1 MIHKSTAFTFDLNF
15 HQFPK
20 GSASEI
26 LFISYYNIHDDK
38 VVSKVSTQMSSAR
51 RGVATEEMRQVAKDE
66 DIDLDFIVQ
75 RLANGSIIIP
85 KNNARKQKIKVVG
98 IGHGLKTKVNVNIG
112 TSTLHQNLDE
122 EISKAKVAVKYGA
135 DTIMDLS
142 DGGDLDL
149 IRQTLLDAAPITFG
163 TVPVYQAYWHGVE
176 KYKNPLNIT
185 EDDFLNAFEKNAKDG
200 VDYTTIHSGITKEL
214 AKRVLEVKR
223 HGGIVSKGGTIT
235 AAWMLKYDK
244 ENPYHEHFDYMCEIA
259 RKYDVTFSLGDALRP
274 GSILDSH
281 DELQVAE
288 MINVSRL
295 AKRAHEKDVQ
305 VMIEG
310 PGHVPLNEVAAN
322 VRLAKSLIG
331 DIPYYVLGP
340 LVTDIAAGYDHIAS
354 AIGAAVSAAEGVD
367 LLCYLT
373 PAEHLALPTAE
384 EVKEGLIAYRI
395 AAHAGDLV
403 KIRDKAIKWDRE
415 ITEARR
421 TLNWEKQIALA
432 INPEEAARIHFREG
446 QHEGNNVPCTM
457 CGSACVYI
465 MLPQQ
470 RQKRRTDNI
479 SNNEHDDDS
488 DVKEETTAT
497 TPTSS

>member
-1 MIHKSTAFTFDLNF
+1 M
-15 HQFPK
+15 
-20 GSASEI
+20 
-26 LFISYYNIHDDK
+26 
-38 VVSKVSTQMSSAR
+38 VTQMSTAR
-51 RGVATEEMRQVAKDE
+51 RGIATEEMIQVSKDE
-66 DIDLDFIVQ
+66 QVDLTFLIQ
-75 RLANGSIIIP
+75 RVANGSIIIP
-85 KNNARKQKIKVVG
+85 KNNIRKQKERKVVG
-98 IGHGLKTKVNVNIG
+98 IGNGLKTKVNVNIG
-112 TSTLHQNLDE
+112 TSTLYQNLE
-122 EISKAKVAVKYGA
+122 EEVSKAEVAVRHGA

-149 IRQTLLDAAPITFG
+149 IRERLLEAAPITFG
-163 TVPVYQAYWHGVE
+163 TVPVYQAYAYGVK

-185 EDDFLNAFEKNAKDG
+185 EDDFLNAFEKNIMDG

-214 AKRVLEVKR
+214 AKRLIEVKR

-244 ENPYHEHFDYMCEIA
+244 ENPYYKHFDYMCEIA

-281 DELQVAE
+281 DELQIAE
-288 MINVSRL
+288 MVNVSRL
-295 AKRAHEKDVQ
+295 AKIAHQKDVQ

-310 PGHVPLNEVAAN
+310 PGHVPLDEVAAN

-331 DIPYYVLGP
+331 NIPYYVLGP
-340 LVTDIAAGYDHIAS
+340 LVTDVAAGYDHIAS

-373 PAEHLALPTAE
+373 PAEHLALPTVE

-403 KIRDKAIKWDRE
+403 KIRDKAIVWDRE

-421 TLNWEKQIALA
+421 TLNWDKQISLS
-432 INPEEAARIHFREG
+432 INPEEAERIHTRRQG
-446 QHEGNNVPCTM
+446 QVEGNNVPCTM

-470 RQKRRTDNI
+470 RQHQQQQRREGEEEKVGTDI
-479 SNNEHDDDS
+479 NNQKDQN
-488 DVKEETTAT
+488 KEELINNA
-497 TPTSS
+497 

>member
-1 MIHKSTAFTFDLNF
+1 
-15 HQFPK
+15 
-20 GSASEI
+20 
-26 LFISYYNIHDDK
+26 
-38 VVSKVSTQMSSAR
+38 MSSAK
-51 RGVATEEMRQVAKDE
+51 RGISTDEMKQIAKEEEVSV
-66 DIDLDFIVQ
+66 DFIV
-75 RLANGSIIIP
+75 RGLANGSIIIP
-85 KNNARKQKIKVVG
+85 KNNARPQQERKIVG
-98 IGHGLKTKVNVNIG
+98 IGKSLKTKVNVNIG
-112 TSTLHQNLDE
+112 TSTLHQNLEE
-122 EISKAKVAVKYGA
+122 EISKAKVAVRYGA

-142 DGGDLDL
+142 DGGDVDH
-149 IRQTLLDAAPITFG
+149 IRQALLEAAPITFG
-163 TVPVYQAYWHGVE
+163 TVPIYQAYWQGVE

-214 AKRVLEVKR
+214 AKRVLEVRR

-244 ENPYHEHFDYMCEIA
+244 ENPYHKHFDYLCEIA

-295 AKRAHEKDVQ
+295 AKKAHENDIQ
-305 VMIEG
+305 VMVEG

-373 PAEHLALPTAE
+373 SAEHLGLPTAE

-403 KIRDKAIKWDRE
+403 KIRDKAIKWDRN

-421 TLNWEKQIALA
+421 TLNWEKQISLS
-432 INPEEAARIHFREG
+432 INPEEAARIHYRNEG

-470 RQKRRTDNI
+470 RQQKK
-479 SNNEHDDDS
+479 S
-488 DVKEETTAT
+488 DIELQQEK
-497 TPTSS
+497 

>member
-1 MIHKSTAFTFDLNF
+1 MATQVT
-15 HQFPK
+15 
-20 GSASEI
+20 SA
-26 LFISYYNIHDDK
+26 K
-38 VVSKVSTQMSSAR
+38 
-51 RGVATEEMRQVAKDE
+51 RGVATPEMMKVAKEE
-66 DIDLDFIVQ
+66 DMSINVIKERVS
-75 RLANGSIIIP
+75 NGSVIIP
-85 KNNARKQKIKVVG
+85 NNINRKQKDVKHVG
-98 IGHGLKTKVNVNIG
+98 IGNGLKTKVNVNIG
-112 TSTLHQNLDE
+112 TSTLYQDLDE
-122 EISKAKVAVKYGA
+122 EISKAKVAVKYGG

-142 DGGDLDL
+142 DGGNLDY
-149 IRQTLLDAAPITFG
+149 IREKLLEAAPITFG
-163 TVPVYQAYWHGVE
+163 TVPVYQAYAYGVE

-185 EDDFLNAFEKNAKDG
+185 SEDFLNSFEKHVKDG
-200 VDYTTIHSGITKEL
+200 VDYTTIHSGITRDL
-214 AKRVLEVKR
+214 AKRVIKVRR

-244 ENPYHEHFDYMCEIA
+244 ENPYFEHFDYMCEIA

-288 MINVSRL
+288 MINVARL
-295 AKRAHEKDVQ
+295 AKRAREFDVQ

-322 VRLAKSLIG
+322 VRLAKSLLG
-331 DIPYYVLGP
+331 NIPYYVLGP

-354 AIGAAVSAAEGVD
+354 AIGAAISAAEGVD

-373 PAEHLALPTAE
+373 PSEHLGLPTAE

-395 AAHAGDLV
+395 AGHAGDLV
-403 KIRDKAIKWDRE
+403 KMREKAIKWDKA

-421 TLNWEKQIALA
+421 TLNWEKQISLS
-432 INPEEAARIHFREG
+432 INPEEAERIHMRRQG
-446 QHEGNNVPCTM
+446 QHGGNNVPCTM

-470 RQKRRTDNI
+470 RKGMEQNI
-479 SNNEHDDDS
+479 SENQ
-488 DVKEETTAT
+488 
-497 TPTSS
+497 

>member
-1 MIHKSTAFTFDLNF
+1 MATQVT
-15 HQFPK
+15 
-20 GSASEI
+20 SA
-26 LFISYYNIHDDK
+26 K
-38 VVSKVSTQMSSAR
+38 
-51 RGVATEEMRQVAKDE
+51 RGVATPEMMKVAKEE
-66 DIDLDFIVQ
+66 DMSINVIKERVS
-75 RLANGSIIIP
+75 NGSVIIP
-85 KNNARKQKIKVVG
+85 NNINRKQKDVKHVG
-98 IGHGLKTKVNVNIG
+98 IGNGLKTKVNVNIG
-112 TSTLHQNLDE
+112 TSTLYQDLDE
-122 EISKAKVAVKYGA
+122 EISKAKVAVKYGG

-142 DGGDLDL
+142 DGGNLDY
-149 IRQTLLDAAPITFG
+149 IREKLLEAAPITFG
-163 TVPVYQAYWHGVE
+163 TVPVYQAYAYGVE

-185 EDDFLNAFEKNAKDG
+185 SEDFLNSFEKHVKDG
-200 VDYTTIHSGITKEL
+200 VDYTTIHSGITRDL
-214 AKRVLEVKR
+214 AKRVIKVRR

-244 ENPYHEHFDYMCEIA
+244 ENPYFEHFDYMCEIA

-288 MINVSRL
+288 MINVARL
-295 AKRAHEKDVQ
+295 AKRAREYNVQ

-322 VRLAKSLIG
+322 VRLAKSLLG
-331 DIPYYVLGP
+331 NIPYYVLGP

-354 AIGAAVSAAEGVD
+354 AIGAAISAAEGVD

-373 PAEHLALPTAE
+373 PSEHLGLPTAE

-395 AAHAGDLV
+395 AGHAGDLV
-403 KIRDKAIKWDRE
+403 KMREKAIKWDKA

-421 TLNWEKQIALA
+421 TLNWEKQISLS
-432 INPEEAARIHFREG
+432 INPEEAERIHMRRQG
-446 QHEGNNVPCTM
+446 QHGGNNVPCTM

-470 RQKRRTDNI
+470 RKGMEQNI
-479 SNNEHDDDS
+479 SENQ
-488 DVKEETTAT
+488 
-497 TPTSS
+497 